1 MPGFQGPEGM
11 AFGGP
16 YDGRGLPPQG
26 AFRRQ

>member
-16 YDGRGLPPQG
+16 YDGRGPPPQG